1 MSRVLPKI
9 SGKNR
14 AKQRFFA
21 LLPCAAAGGGVCE
34 YHQAFF
40 RPPDGSSYS
49 AYITIYRNTARS
61 PARPGRQGASMQ
73 KKYFFITRPR
83 KPRKDTRLRVL
94 PAPAKRRTLALVRQA
109 QDAPSPNILYGFWV
123 VCTGYCAFYTIF
135 GAKLFRSG
143 SIFLLLIFVEFVII
157 KL

>member
-73 KKYFFITRPR
+73 KNTFSSPAQESPEKTPGCVCCPPLPKGAPLLWSGRR
-83 KPRKDTRLRVL
+83 RMR
-94 PAPAKRRTLALVRQA
+94 PAPTFYTGFGSYA
-109 QDAPSPNILYGFWV
+109 QDIVHFIQFSGQNFSDLAAYF
-123 VCTGYCAFYTIF
+123 YCSFS
-135 GAKLFRSG
+135 LS
-143 SIFLLLIFVEFVII
+143 LL
-157 KL
+157 